1 MASLDSR
8 STLAARAARF
18 RREEQRPPPP
28 LPTNRITVSEGKVV
42 TSDKDLALRKLIE
55 RKSAARVQLTA
66 DQQRALSSLGASANQ
81 MGSRS
86 ASQLKMAPSRGTTS
100 TSQPQKSNTGGRTA
114 SPPKVGLGDFFR
126 KKEND
131 PKEEKKLRRKIRDCE
146 ALEAAAAAGAT
157 LEANQRSKMAGK
169 AALVAQLE
177 RLLAKQS

>member
-1 MASLDSR
+1 MPLPDSGSALRMATLDSR

-55 RKSAARVQLTA
+55 RKAAAGVQLTA

-100 TSQPQKSNTGGRTA
+100 TSQLQQKA
-114 SPPKVGLGDFFR
+114 SCP
-126 KKEND
+126 
-131 PKEEKKLRRKIRDCE
+131 
-146 ALEAAAAAGAT
+146 AAASG
-157 LEANQRSKMAGK
+157 QRVSWGI
-169 AALVAQLE
+169 LDP
-177 RLLAKQS
+177 